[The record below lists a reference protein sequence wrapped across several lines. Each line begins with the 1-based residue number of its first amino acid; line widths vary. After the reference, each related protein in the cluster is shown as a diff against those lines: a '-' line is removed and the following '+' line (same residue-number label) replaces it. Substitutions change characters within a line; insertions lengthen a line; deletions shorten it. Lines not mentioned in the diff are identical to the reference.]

1 MEKSNALLKARK
13 ASLENILFHV
23 EQHEMNGQRTI
34 LTDYNF
40 SGQYSSAIY
49 CPSMN
54 KVLHLSG
61 RNYTLV
67 TNEELISPIYDKL
80 SKLFGKSGLQI
91 ECFNEDDRRFSARF
105 ILKDKILQ
113 VANKDFVNAMIEV
126 QNSYDGTLRH
136 SISLSFYR
144 KICSNGMMGWRKE
157 STISH
162 KHNSDYLLNLDQV
175 LTRLN
180 KLEEDLQK
188 FQLLSNRTITSKE
201 IEQISE
207 ALKASKYDQF
217 PKKLIGEVPMQMY
230 REVEALESKPNAWLL
245 YNAYNRLL
253 NHDERVGL
261 AMDIKERVDRNVL
274 STISKELH
282 LN

>member
-13 ASLENILFHV
+13 ASLENILFLV
-23 EQHEMNGQRTI
+23 EQHEISSKRSI

-40 SGQYSSAIY
+40 SGQYASAIY

-67 TNEELISPIYDKL
+67 TNEELIGPIYDKL
-80 SKLFGKSGLQI
+80 SKLFGESGLQI

-105 ILKDKILQ
+105 ILKDKVLK

-144 KICSNGMMGWRKE
+144 QICTNGLMGWRKE

-162 KHNSDYLLNLDQV
+162 KHNSDYLLNLDHV

-188 FQLLSNRTITSKE
+188 FQLLSERLVTSKE

-207 ALKASKYDQF
+207 ALKKSKYDQF
-217 PKKLIGEVPMQMY
+217 PKKLIGEVPLQMY
-230 REVEALESKPNAWLL
+230 QEVDALESEPNAWLL
-245 YNAYNRLL
+245 YNAYNRFL
-253 NHDERVGL
+253 NHDDRIGL

>member
-23 EQHEMNGQRTI
+23 EQHEMNSQRTI

-91 ECFNEDDRRFSARF
+91 ECLNEDDRRFSARF
-105 ILKDKILQ
+105 ILKEKVLQ

-144 KICSNGMMGWRKE
+144 KICENGMMGWRQE
-157 STISH
+157 SNVSH

-188 FQLLSNRTITSKE
+188 FQLLSNRTVTSKE

-253 NHDERVGL
+253 NHDDRVGL